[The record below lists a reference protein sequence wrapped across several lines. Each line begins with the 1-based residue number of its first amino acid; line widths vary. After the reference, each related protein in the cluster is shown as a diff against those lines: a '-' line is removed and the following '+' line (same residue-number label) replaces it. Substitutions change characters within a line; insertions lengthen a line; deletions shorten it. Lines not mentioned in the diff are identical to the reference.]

1 MKKPDKRPVH
11 VAEIKKTCKG
21 KVHVSTYPRC
31 TFRGDG
37 KVKHETVANI
47 SDLPDDL
54 LAVIKKRLASKQPL
68 VGDGGTMPIE
78 LSLPHGNVAAVL
90 GTLRNIGLDQVIGV
104 RPSRER
110 SLVMAMIV
118 DPMNSPGSKLSCST
132 GIHPDTAQNTLAEEL
147 QLGEVHELD
156 DAIEWLLERQT
167 RIENKLAKITHEEN
181 FPGERLIVCR
191 NPLLAAGWSVRDS
204 HVRDG

>member
-1 MKKPDKRPVH
+1 VD
-11 VAEIKKTCKG
+11 
-21 KVHVSTYPRC
+21 
-31 TFRGDG
+31 
-37 KVKHETVANI
+37 VANI

-68 VGDGGTMPIE
+68 VGDGGTMTIE
-78 LSLPHGNVAAVL
+78 RSLPHGNVAAAL

-110 SLVMAMIV
+110 RLVMAMIV
-118 DPMNSPGSKLSCST
+118 DPMISPGSKLSCST

-191 NPLLAAGWSVRDS
+191 NRIRFESSENVFHQLTESTPLQRRVLELLSTNA
-204 HVRDG
+204 